1 MESIKNIQEEIIRLS
16 EAIARLAQGDTQNSE
31 LQNELKLLSQDL
43 LERVHLLKFAH
54 QVFDDVEP
62 ESEIEEQ
69 EEFISEPIENI
80 EQQILDEDQH
90 EDEIERFDDDEESI
104 EEEPEEIEA
113 AVQFENQEKQEEQ
126 EQQESQEEQE
136 DQEERENEVEE
147 LEKEDNLEDYSEE
160 FEPANQ
166 KEAEE
171 EIEEVTSSK
180 EPEVEEPQ
188 PQIGS
193 SSSDDKESLNDKIS
207 KLSKSDSLASKLQNQ
222 PIQNLKTA
230 IGLNERFLFANELFQ
245 GDGAEYQ
252 RAIEEFNHLASMDD
266 AVRLIEHKYQPNYK
280 WDFDNHTVQN
290 FIHYLQRRYSYRESA

>member
-54 QVFDDVEP
+54 QVFDGVEP
-62 ESEIEEQ
+62 EFEEQ
-69 EEFISEPIENI
+69 EEFISVPTENI
-80 EQQILDEDQH
+80 EQQILDEDQQ
-90 EDEIERFDDDEESI
+90 EDEIERFENEEENL
-104 EEEPEEIEA
+104 EEEPEEIGA
-113 AVQFENQEKQEEQ
+113 ATQTEEQEKQEEQ
-126 EQQESQEEQE
+126 EHQESQEEQE
-136 DQEERENEVEE
+136 SIEEREDEVEGVN
-147 LEKEDNLEDYSEE
+147 EDESSEE
-160 FEPANQ
+160 PN
-166 KEAEE
+166 E
-171 EIEEVTSSK
+171 EIEEEVQAVEK
-180 EPEVEEPQ
+180 PETIQ
-188 PQIGS
+188 NT
-193 SSSDDKESLNDKIS
+193 SDDKESLNDKIS

>member
-54 QVFDDVEP
+54 QVFDGVEP
-62 ESEIEEQ
+62 EFEEQ
-69 EEFISEPIENI
+69 KEFISEPTENI
-80 EQQILDEDQH
+80 EQQILDEDQQ
-90 EDEIERFDDDEESI
+90 EDEIERFENEEENL
-104 EEEPEEIEA
+104 EEEPVEVEA
-113 AVQFENQEKQEEQ
+113 ATQTEEQEKQEEQ
-126 EQQESQEEQE
+126 EHQESQEERENQK
-136 DQEERENEVEE
+136 ERENEVEE
-147 LEKEDNLEDYSEE
+147 VDEVESLE
-160 FEPANQ
+160 EPN
-166 KEAEE
+166 E
-171 EIEEVTSSK
+171 EIEEEVQAVEK
-180 EPEVEEPQ
+180 PETTQ
-188 PQIGS
+188 NT
-193 SSSDDKESLNDKIS
+193 SDDKESLNDKIS

-266 AVRLIEHKYQPNYK
+266 AVRLIEHKYQPTYK
-280 WDFDNHTVQN
+280 WNFDDHTVQN

>member
-54 QVFDDVEP
+54 QVFDEVEP
-62 ESEIEEQ
+62 KFEEQ
-69 EEFISEPIENI
+69 EEYISEPTENI
-80 EQQILDEDQH
+80 EQQILDEDQQ
-90 EDEIERFDDDEESI
+90 EDEIERFENEEENL
-104 EEEPEEIEA
+104 EEEPVEVEA
-113 AVQFENQEKQEEQ
+113 ATQTEEQEKQEEQ
-126 EQQESQEEQE
+126 EHQESQEERENQK
-136 DQEERENEVEE
+136 ERENEVEE
-147 LEKEDNLEDYSEE
+147 VDEVESLE
-160 FEPANQ
+160 EPN
-166 KEAEE
+166 E
-171 EIEEVTSSK
+171 EIEEEVQAVDK
-180 EPEVEEPQ
+180 PETTQ
-188 PQIGS
+188 NT
-193 SSSDDKESLNDKIS
+193 SDDKESLNDKIS

-245 GDGAEYQ
+245 GDCAEYQ

>member
-54 QVFDDVEP
+54 QVFDGVEP
-62 ESEIEEQ
+62 EFEEQ
-69 EEFISEPIENI
+69 EEFISVPTENI
-80 EQQILDEDQH
+80 EQQILDEDQQ
-90 EDEIERFDDDEESI
+90 EDEIERFENEEENL
-104 EEEPEEIEA
+104 EEEPEEIGA
-113 AVQFENQEKQEEQ
+113 ATQTEEQEKQEEQ
-126 EQQESQEEQE
+126 EHQESQEEQE
-136 DQEERENEVEE
+136 SIEEREDEVEGVN
-147 LEKEDNLEDYSEE
+147 EDESSEE
-160 FEPANQ
+160 PN
-166 KEAEE
+166 E
-171 EIEEVTSSK
+171 EIEEEVQAVEK
-180 EPEVEEPQ
+180 PETTQ
-188 PQIGS
+188 NT
-193 SSSDDKESLNDKIS
+193 SDDKESLNDKIS

>member
-43 LERVHLLKFAH
+43 LERVHLLKFTH
-54 QVFDDVEP
+54 QVFDGVEP
-62 ESEIEEQ
+62 EFEEQ
-69 EEFISEPIENI
+69 EEFISVPTENI
-80 EQQILDEDQH
+80 EQQILDEDQQ
-90 EDEIERFDDDEESI
+90 EDEIERFENEEENL
-104 EEEPEEIEA
+104 EEEPEEIGA
-113 AVQFENQEKQEEQ
+113 ATQTEEQEKQEEQ
-126 EQQESQEEQE
+126 EHQESQEERENQK
-136 DQEERENEVEE
+136 ERENEVEE
-147 LEKEDNLEDYSEE
+147 VDEVESLE
-160 FEPANQ
+160 EPN
-166 KEAEE
+166 E
-171 EIEEVTSSK
+171 EIEEEVQAVEK
-180 EPEVEEPQ
+180 PETTQ
-188 PQIGS
+188 NT
-193 SSSDDKESLNDKIS
+193 SDDKESLNDKIS

>member
-147 LEKEDNLEDYSEE
+147 LEEEDNLEDYSEE
-160 FEPANQ
+160 FEPASQ
-166 KEAEE
+166 EEAEE

-180 EPEVEEPQ
+180 EPEFEEPQ

>member
-90 EDEIERFDDDEESI
+90 EDEIERFDDDDESI

>member
-54 QVFDDVEP
+54 QVFDGVEP
-62 ESEIEEQ
+62 EFEEQ
-69 EEFISEPIENI
+69 EEFISVPTENI
-80 EQQILDEDQH
+80 EQQILDEDQQ
-90 EDEIERFDDDEESI
+90 EDEIERFENEEENL
-104 EEEPEEIEA
+104 EEEPEEIGA
-113 AVQFENQEKQEEQ
+113 ATQTEEQEKQEEQ
-126 EQQESQEEQE
+126 EHQESQEEQE
-136 DQEERENEVEE
+136 NQEEREDEVEE
-147 LEKEDNLEDYSEE
+147 VDEVESSEE
-160 FEPANQ
+160 PN
-166 KEAEE
+166 E
-171 EIEEVTSSK
+171 EIEEEVQAVEK
-180 EPEVEEPQ
+180 PETTQ
-188 PQIGS
+188 NT
-193 SSSDDKESLNDKIS
+193 SDDKESLNDKIS

>member
-54 QVFDDVEP
+54 QVFDGVEP
-62 ESEIEEQ
+62 EFEEQ
-69 EEFISEPIENI
+69 EEFISVPTENI
-80 EQQILDEDQH
+80 EQQILDEDQQ
-90 EDEIERFDDDEESI
+90 EDEIERFENEEENL
-104 EEEPEEIEA
+104 EEEPEEIGA
-113 AVQFENQEKQEEQ
+113 ATQTEEQEKQEEQ
-126 EQQESQEEQE
+126 EHQESQEERENQK
-136 DQEERENEVEE
+136 ERENEVEE
-147 LEKEDNLEDYSEE
+147 VDEVESLE
-160 FEPANQ
+160 EPN
-166 KEAEE
+166 E
-171 EIEEVTSSK
+171 EIEEEVQAVEK
-180 EPEVEEPQ
+180 PETTQ
-188 PQIGS
+188 NT
-193 SSSDDKESLNDKIS
+193 SDDKESLNDKIS

>member
-16 EAIARLAQGDTQNSE
+16 EAIARLAQGDTKNSE